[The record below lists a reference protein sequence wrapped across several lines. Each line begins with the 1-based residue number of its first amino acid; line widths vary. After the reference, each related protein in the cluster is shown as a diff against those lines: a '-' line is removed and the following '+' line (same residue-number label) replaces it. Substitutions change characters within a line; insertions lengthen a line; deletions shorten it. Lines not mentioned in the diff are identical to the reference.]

1 MEAIVERACGL
12 DVHQRT
18 VVACV
23 LRGTPTQRP
32 QKEVRTFGTTTP
44 ELLALREWL
53 EAGAITHV
61 GMESTG
67 VYWRPVYAVL
77 EGGFQLLVGNAQH
90 IKAVPGRKTDVK
102 DSEWLAQLV
111 RHGLIR
117 PSVVLPRPLRALRDL
132 VRARRKLIESRTT
145 ERNRLLKLL
154 ETANLKLA
162 SVVSDVFGVS
172 GLRMLRALAAGAAD
186 PATLANEAC
195 GRLRAPRPALIAALT
210 GRIEP
215 HHRLL
220 LGLHLDR
227 LDQLALQLARL
238 TAVIDEHLAPYA
250 AAHAR
255 LQQIPGV
262 GPEVAAVLLAE
273 LGDDMTVFGDVHH
286 LAAWVGICPGNHE
299 SAGKHRSTHIR
310 KGNVAVTT
318 ALVEAAQ
325 AATRTKGTY
334 LREKFHRLRARRGYK
349 RAIVAVGHKILI
361 AAYHLLRGAATYR
374 DLGPAY
380 LDSRHTRDTVRQ
392 LTRRLQ
398 RLGFAVTLH
407 PLAAP

>member
-1 MEAIVERACGL
+1 MDPIVERACGL

-18 VVACV
+18 VVACI
-23 LRGTPTQRP
+23 LRGHPTQRP
-32 QKEVRTFGTTTP
+32 RQEVRTFGTTTP
-44 ELLALREWL
+44 ELRALRAWL
-53 EAGAITHV
+53 AECGVTHV

-132 VRARRKLIESRTT
+132 VRARRTLIESRTT

-154 ETANLKLA
+154 ETANVKLA
-162 SVVSDVFGVS
+162 SVVADVFGVS
-172 GLRMLRALAAGAAD
+172 GLRMLRALAAGEANPAA
-186 PATLANEAC
+186 LADEAR
-195 GRLRAPRPALIAALT
+195 GRLRGKRPALQAALT
-210 GRIEP
+210 GCLEP
-215 HHRLL
+215 HHRVLL
-220 LGLHLDR
+220 TLHLER
-227 LDQLALQLARL
+227 LEQLATQVARL

-299 SAGKHRSTHIR
+299 SAGKHRSARIR
-310 KGNVAVTT
+310 KGNIALTT
-318 ALVEAAQ
+318 ALVEAAH
-325 AATRTKGTY
+325 AAARTRGTY
-334 LREKFHRLRARRGYK
+334 LREKFHRLRVRRGYK

-361 AAYHLLRGAATYR
+361 AAYHLLAGAPTYR
-374 DLGPAY
+374 DLGPDY
-380 LDSRHTRDTVRQ
+380 LDARHLRHTVRH
-392 LTRRLQ
+392 LTRRLE
-398 RLGFAVTLH
+398 RLGFTVVLH
-407 PLAAP
+407 PLPAT